1 MRLACP
7 LVMVLA
13 VVLAVVLGVAACG
26 KTEQNASSDP
36 SAQVVD
42 NSVMAYLSMARARH
56 HEANVQESQ
65 GDIAG
70 ALGALTL
77 LAQAP
82 TPHPGATI
90 PEVDDV
96 LADTYARMAEL
107 ELGRDG
113 LDAAARDVG
122 LGLLHAKDATFFR
135 GHLLE
140 VQGIIEEARG
150 NRAAD
155 AGNAVEATQARKHAV
170 ELLREAIAIQ
180 EKVVQRKTEG
190 DP

>member
-1 MRLACP
+1 MRRALCFVIA
-7 LVMVLA
+7 
-13 VVLAVVLGVAACG
+13 LGLAACG
-26 KTEQNASSDP
+26 RTETSDTQASSQQ
-36 SAQVVD
+36 AVD

-56 HEANVQESQ
+56 HEANVQEAQ
-65 GDIAG
+65 GDVAG
-70 ALGALTL
+70 ALAALTQ
-77 LAQAP
+77 LAHAP
-82 TPHPGATI
+82 TPHPGTTI
-90 PEVDDV
+90 PEVDEV

-113 LDAAARDVG
+113 LDAAAHDVDD
-122 LGLLHAKDATFFR
+122 GLLHAKDPTFFR

-155 AGNAVEATQARKHAV
+155 AGKTDEAARARKRAV

-180 EKVVQRKTEG
+180 EKVVQQKTEG
-190 DP
+190 DR

>member
-1 MRLACP
+1 MRRA
-7 LVMVLA
+7 LVMVMALA
-13 VVLAVVLGVAACG
+13 LATALGLAACG
-26 KTEQNASSDP
+26 KTEQNTSPDP
-36 SAQVVD
+36 SPQIVD

-70 ALGALTL
+70 ALGALAQ

-82 TPHPGATI
+82 TPHPGTTI
-90 PEVDDV
+90 PEVDEV

-107 ELGRDG
+107 ELTRDG
-113 LDAAARDVG
+113 LDAAARDVND
-122 LGLLHAKDATFFR
+122 GLLHAKDATFFR

-155 AGNAVEATQARKHAV
+155 AGRPDEATQARKHAV

-180 EKVVQRKTEG
+180 EKVVQQKTEG
-190 DP
+190 DR